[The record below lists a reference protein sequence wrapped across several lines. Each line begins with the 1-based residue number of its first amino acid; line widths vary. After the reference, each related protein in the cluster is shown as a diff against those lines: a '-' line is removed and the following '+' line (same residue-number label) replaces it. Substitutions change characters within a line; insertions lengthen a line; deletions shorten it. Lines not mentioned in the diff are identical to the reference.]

1 MNARTSDVHAGARAR
16 AHTSARTHAR
26 GNTLRGE
33 PQRSREEEEKTH
45 VRAASAWTKMAG
57 DARADWPSRRGEG
70 VENARSTVVNRS
82 TIKIRIP
89 GGAAG
94 GAARGGEGGWLGTRA
109 AGVGHAG
116 ALRPW

>member
-1 MNARTSDVHAGARAR
+1 
-16 AHTSARTHAR
+16 
-26 GNTLRGE
+26 
-33 PQRSREEEEKTH
+33 

-94 GAARGGEGGWLGTRA
+94 GAARGGGEGGWLGTRA